1 MHKILL
7 NYSDKDTRHRG
18 EYKKDTNRVAA
29 FDANGNE
36 IGSIFETATPF
47 DTPHLN
53 ATTAYIQ
60 NGTIVFPNTAGAWWP
75 DFLDE
80 LLTFPASTF
89 KDQCDAFSQGIGH
102 IDSLY
107 LSARRG
113 YF

>member
-1 MHKILL
+1 MSVEPIKPI
-7 NYSDKDTRHRG
+7 SDKESR
-18 EYKKDTNRVAA
+18 
-29 FDANGNE
+29 
-36 IGSIFETATPF
+36 
-47 DTPHLN
+47 LN